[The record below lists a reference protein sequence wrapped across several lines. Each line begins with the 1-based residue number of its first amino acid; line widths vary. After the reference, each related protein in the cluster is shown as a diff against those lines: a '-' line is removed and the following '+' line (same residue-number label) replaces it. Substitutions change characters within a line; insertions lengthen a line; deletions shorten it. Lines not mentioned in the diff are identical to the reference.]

1 MKVIKFVIV
10 AIFLITSLSFAEPLT
25 LKVTGRAKIEEADT
39 TKARNWAIVAAVKR
53 AIEKSVDNLISHRLA
68 VENSKLLEENIYSK
82 DAGYIKS
89 VNVIKEGISHQV
101 QDNYE
106 VILEVTLI
114 VDYLQKDLTSLGILK
129 PRIGLPRILTLI
141 QEKNIDNVHWHLQT
155 NSLNNAE
162 MKIREILGVNGFTF
176 VDYNSLLS
184 EMTAEEER
192 AFYADD
198 ISTIS
203 NIGDRYNAMVI
214 ITGEAI
220 SRRAQEVENLDSTVS
235 LQAMVNLKA
244 INVKTGDVISNSSA
258 TATAVDKNELA
269 GGALAITSATEKAI
283 IKIADDLVK
292 IWSRENVPEIKVTLM
307 VNGLKSIEDLILFK
321 KELRNEIKEI
331 ISIERRTFVG
341 SIAAYDL
348 ITSVDGKAIA
358 SELETK
364 GLDSFEVKVR
374 SKSKNSLEL
383 NLKVK

>member
-244 INVKTGDVISNSSA
+244 INVKTGDVISSSSA